1 MGYEAGRQ
9 AALFARHHGPDG
21 SFQDQEIAAER
32 ERLLY
37 PCRNANGMAPR
48 DYEDR
53 VRQIVTDY
61 IGYRRTEAKLRKA
74 IDELQRLASE
84 ESALR
89 ARDGHELMRA
99 HEARNIREVA
109 EMVATA
115 ALERRE
121 SRGSYS
127 HFRADFPVRDDR
139 NWRKMIVLKKGD
151 FGYEADYRE
160 IGFKEQPAER
170 NDAHI
175 D

>member
-1 MGYEAGRQ
+1 
-9 AALFARHHGPDG
+9 
-21 SFQDQEIAAER
+21 
-32 ERLLY
+32 
-37 PCRNANGMAPR
+37 
-48 DYEDR
+48 

-61 IGYRRTEAKLRKA
+61 IGYRRTEARLRKA
-74 IDELQRLASE
+74 IEELQRLAAE
-84 ESALR
+84 EPALR

-115 ALERRE
+115 ALKRRE

-151 FGYEADYRE
+151 FGYQADYRE
-160 IGFKEQPAER
+160 IDFREQPAER
-170 NDAHI
+170 NHAHI